1 MKRTLRIGPLEAY
14 GGASLTEPF
23 CLAFDLHWCMN
34 LPRLAINLGPL
45 YLNVSW
51 AFDEDEGDG

>member
-1 MKRTLRIGPLEAY
+1 MNRKLRIGPLEVC

-45 YLNVSW
+45 YLNVNR
-51 AFDEDEGDG
+51 AFNEDEGDG